1 MTTVVPLLL
10 LFALCQMIFMQ
21 VTETWIF
28 RVDLA
33 ENPKIHKVNE
43 I

>member
-1 MTTVVPLLL
+1 MITVAPLLL
-10 LFALCQMIFMQ
+10 LFALCQLIFMQ

-33 ENPKIHKVNE
+33 ENLKIHKVNE

>member
-1 MTTVVPLLL
+1 MITVAPLLL
-10 LFALCQMIFMQ
+10 RFALCQLIFMQ

-33 ENPKIHKVNE
+33 ENLKIHKVNE